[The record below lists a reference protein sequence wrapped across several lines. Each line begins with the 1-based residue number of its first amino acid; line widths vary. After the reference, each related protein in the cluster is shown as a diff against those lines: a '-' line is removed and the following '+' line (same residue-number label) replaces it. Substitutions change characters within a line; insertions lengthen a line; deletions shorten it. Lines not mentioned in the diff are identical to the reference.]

1 MWSRSRLF
9 CLEPQPTH
17 FGRSRH
23 WDLGLPEPEPS
34 LWWLRNNAAF
44 CPPKQFVIPCP
55 GSEGAV
61 EEVCDSAG
69 RGQAQPP
76 GQRQRHH
83 PLPVPRQVGRT
94 TRFPGSELKIGSGIA
109 VIFI

>member
-1 MWSRSRLF
+1 MAGVGTGTS
-9 CLEPQPTH
+9 
-17 FGRSRH
+17 
-23 WDLGLPEPEPS
+23 DLK
-34 LWWLRNNAAF
+34 WWLRNNAAF
-44 CPPKQFVIPCP
+44 CPPKHFVIPCP